1 MSGSRTIRV
10 LKREGSVEFLDSQKL
25 AASMWRAMR
34 ETHASFDHARQLAE
48 AIKTYLS
55 RRVGGCVS
63 SSAIFEMTVKA
74 FRHVGL
80 DAAAEAAEAYQ
91 TWRNIGRTQ
100 LRIRHEGERLTY
112 WDKEWLCEFAARS
125 WHVSHAAARMLA
137 GRVELQLLQQGH
149 KVIARQ
155 AVINLL
161 NRLVSEY
168 GLADAVPVR
177 H

>member
-10 LKREGSVEFLDSQKL
+10 LKRERSVECFDSQKL

-34 ETHASFDHARQLAE
+34 GTHASFDHARQLAE
-48 AIKTYLS
+48 AIETYLC
-55 RRVGGCVS
+55 RRVAGCVS
-63 SSAIFEMTVKA
+63 SSAIFEMAVKA

-80 DAAAEAAEAYQ
+80 DAAAEAAESYQ
-91 TWRNIGRTQ
+91 TWRNIRRTQ
-100 LRIRHEGERLTY
+100 LRIRHDGERLTY
-112 WDKEWLCEFAARS
+112 WDKEWLCEFASCS
-125 WHVSHAAARMLA
+125 WHVSPAAARMLA
-137 GRVELQLLQQGH
+137 GRVELRLLEQGH

-155 AVINLL
+155 AVIDLL
-161 NRLVSEY
+161 NQVVSEY